1 MWKITLCFT
10 SCLYLDSITNN
21 DASKINQPLIFSH
34 IRASPS
40 SYHERTENTTRM
52 NVKVKEWFACIGM
65 ESVTF
70 DKLIAKSWMYCK
82 QNSVLSSRPCWR
94 SLTHTSIL
102 TQQSVTE
109 KHTEIHPVL
118 PNMRILRIILENT
131 CSSFELDMTHNI
143 SCQTLFE
150 CNFWARFYLIQAL

>member
-1 MWKITLCFT
+1 MWKIALCFT

-102 TQQSVTE
+102 TQQRVTE
-109 KHTEIHPVL
+109 KHTGMCDRNPSRLTEHAYSTHYFGKHMQL
-118 PNMRILRIILENT
+118 LRT
-131 CSSFELDMTHNI
+131 WYDT
-143 SCQTLFE
+143 
-150 CNFWARFYLIQAL
+150 